1 MINPGYTDIEESMTV
16 FDKTSATIS
25 AVFSCISTF
34 VNDKII
40 K

>member
-16 FDKTSATIS
+16 FDKKSTAIS
-25 AVFSCISTF
+25 AVFSCISTL
-34 VNDKII
+34 VSEKII